1 MPGEELGVPQ
11 DIDFIFS
18 TADYCS
24 ILLKAI
30 QFLSNVF
37 TLWRR
42 KNTLAAFDCIYIQP
56 RRWNILWNIKY
67 HEIEAYDLD
76 YDLWVRCTLCA
87 KTLHCCN
94 LWPFIIYQ
102 CPEHVDLLQ
111 NKCYRLHKNYRDQ
124 KVMDKKEHRK
134 CPVPETQSHTLHF
147 FSHSTK
153 QNIQAQV
160 EFNISQDI
168 PPPGLNIYAVKI
180 C

>member
-1 MPGEELGVPQ
+1 MSDDKSAIKVHGVEKVSSPTEGCA
-11 DIDFIFS
+11 DFPK
-18 TADYCS
+18 DV
-24 ILLKAI
+24 
-30 QFLSNVF
+30 N
-37 TLWRR
+37 
-42 KNTLAAFDCIYIQP
+42 
-56 RRWNILWNIKY
+56 RRWLFKY
-67 HEIEAYDLD
+67 HEIEVYDLE
-76 YDLWVRCTLCA
+76 YGLWVRCTLCA

-168 PPPGLNIYAVKI
+168 PPPGLNIYAVKS